1 MKILYVGVDI
11 AQASFDGV
19 AWCKRSQ
26 RQIYHYVNETAGYRQ
41 FAERIETLR
50 KAEGAEAIHLIVEPT
65 AGYQTG
71 LLLFAYRRGWLVT
84 QVNPLQVR
92 RWAQSAGKRAK
103 TDVQDALMLA
113 EYGERMQPPPQEEV
127 AAELQALDLLLRRQQ
142 DVKEL
147 LQSERNRHF
156 NLQHH
161 PHLPDS
167 VRQSLQR
174 TIEQLEQE
182 LNQLEKDIETFLKCH
197 TYLDD
202 EQRLLRSIPGV
213 GANSVLP
220 LLVLLHRFRA
230 ITSGKGTAKQ
240 LVAFLGLDPV
250 PYQSGRSVHR
260 PSFISKKGDKMGRAL
275 LYMAALGGVSGH
287 NPLRTFYRALVDRGK
302 PKKVALVASA
312 RKILVWAWAVFCSR
326 TPFVAVPQPIT

>member
-1 MKILYVGVDI
+1 MNILYVGVDI

-19 AWCKRSQ
+19 AWCKRAP
-26 RQIYHYVNETAGYRQ
+26 RQVEHYANATAGYHQ
-41 FAERIETLR
+41 FGERIETLR
-50 KAEGAEAIHLIVEPT
+50 KAEGAEAVHLIVEPT

-71 LLLFAYRRGWLVT
+71 LLLFAYRQGWKVT

-147 LQSERNRHF
+147 LQGERNRLF
-156 NLQHH
+156 NLQHY

-182 LNQLEKDIETFLKCH
+182 LSQLEEDIETFLKRH
-197 TYLDD
+197 THLDD

-213 GANSVLP
+213 GANSAPPSPCPLASFPRHYCWQRYGETTGRLSWSRSDALSKRVFRSSP
-220 LLVLLHRFRA
+220 LLHL
-230 ITSGKGTAKQ
+230 Q
-240 LVAFLGLDPV
+240 E
-250 PYQSGRSVHR
+250 GRQD
-260 PSFISKKGDKMGRAL
+260 G
-275 LYMAALGGVSGH
+275 
-287 NPLRTFYRALVDRGK
+287 
-302 PKKVALVASA
+302 
-312 RKILVWAWAVFCSR
+312 
-326 TPFVAVPQPIT
+326 